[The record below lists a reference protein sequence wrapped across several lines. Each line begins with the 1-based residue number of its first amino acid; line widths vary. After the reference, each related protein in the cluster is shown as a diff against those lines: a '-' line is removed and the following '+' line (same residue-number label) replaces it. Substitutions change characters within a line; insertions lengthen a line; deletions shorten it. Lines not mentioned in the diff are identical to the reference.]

1 MASELLQLLSV
12 SGVEEETD
20 PFFNQVTG
28 LYHFDGSNG
37 GTNSTFIDSSTN
49 GHTVTNN
56 GDVTQGTFSPF
67 SVADGNWS
75 IFYNGGTDGT
85 VMVII
90 VLIVLVQAI
99 LPLSFGLTLQS

>member
-37 GTNSTFIDSSTN
+37 E
-49 GHTVTNN
+49 
-56 GDVTQGTFSPF
+56 Q
-67 SVADGNWS
+67 
-75 IFYNGGTDGT
+75 
-85 VMVII
+85 M
-90 VLIVLVQAI
+90 LRL
-99 LPLSFGLTLQS
+99 